1 MQIKL
6 NLNIFIFILIFLF
19 TRQIEIYGILMLF
32 AVIHELTH
40 MLVGIVLGLK
50 PKTFTIMPLGFSVG
64 FRVDCLDYNKKVK
77 KGTFLCIKKIM
88 IALAGPMINF
98 ILAIFF
104 LFVDTTFFGIDRQLV
119 VYSNL
124 LIGLFN
130 CIPLYPLDGGRVVK
144 NILHI
149 LLGKQEAEKWD
160 HNISHMTIC
169 LLTAVVSIGILYI
182 RNIALLLVLGYL
194 WGLVIIEGKKYKNKI
209 KIYETLEQTNLKE
222 MLKIK

>member
-77 KGTFLCIKKIM
+77 KGTFL
-88 IALAGPMINF
+88 
-98 ILAIFF
+98 
-104 LFVDTTFFGIDRQLV
+104 
-119 VYSNL
+119 
-124 LIGLFN
+124 
-130 CIPLYPLDGGRVVK
+130 
-144 NILHI
+144 
-149 LLGKQEAEKWD
+149 
-160 HNISHMTIC
+160 
-169 LLTAVVSIGILYI
+169 
-182 RNIALLLVLGYL
+182 
-194 WGLVIIEGKKYKNKI
+194 
-209 KIYETLEQTNLKE
+209 
-222 MLKIK
+222 